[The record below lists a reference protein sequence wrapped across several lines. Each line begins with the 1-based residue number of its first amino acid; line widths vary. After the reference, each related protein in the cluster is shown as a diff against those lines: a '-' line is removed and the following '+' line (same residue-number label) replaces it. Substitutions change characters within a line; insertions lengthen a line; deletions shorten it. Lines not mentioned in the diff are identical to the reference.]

1 MLRTILF
8 FTFYPLVTVVCGSLC
23 IIFGRSF
30 DNKPSD
36 IVQRVWANACLAL
49 AGIRVEA
56 DFSALDPAQTYVFM
70 ANHQSNF
77 DIPVLTA
84 CLDRW
89 SVRMVAKESLFRIP
103 VFGWAMRRVG
113 HVSLDRANMRKAM
126 HAIQK
131 AVEIANSGIS
141 MVIFPEG
148 TRSRDFSR
156 LQEFKAGGFILAIK
170 CGLPVAPVVLSGS
183 GVIMPKNDWRI
194 RPGTITIKAL
204 PPVAPGSYSLKERE
218 QFKDNLQQAMNGAYL
233 EIHRHGG

>member
-1 MLRTILF
+1 MLRTIFF
-8 FTFYPLVTVVCGSLC
+8 FTFYPLVTVVSSTLC

-30 DNKPSD
+30 ANKPADLS
-36 IVQRVWANACLAL
+36 QRIWAKICLAL
-49 AGIRVEA
+49 AGIKVEA
-56 DFSALDPAQTYVFM
+56 DLSALDPGQTYVFV

-89 SVRMVAKESLFRIP
+89 SVRMVAKESLFKIP
-103 VFGWAMRRVG
+103 VFGWALRRVG
-113 HVSLDRANMRKAM
+113 HVSIDRGKMRKAM
-126 HAIQK
+126 QAIQD
-131 AVEIANSGIS
+131 AVDIAKSGIS
-141 MVIFPEG
+141 IVIFPEG

-170 CGLPVAPVVLSGS
+170 CDLPVAPVVMSGS
-183 GVIMPKNDWRI
+183 GEIMPKGKWSI

-218 QFKDNLQQAMNGAYL
+218 QFKENLQQAMNGAYL
-233 EIHRHGG
+233 EMHRHGG